1 VRVEIMK
8 AIVKKCASSEE
19 RMFLHQFCN
28 RPTVRIANTRT
39 KIERVLTFTDLVE
52 NYGSRMNDKE
62 LDIAYRRAGYKFKG
76 QMKQIF
82 GILKE
87 REELRQQQT
96 EQRQTQNERNGNNTK
111 LGTRKRMVEEQEKEG
126 QEKIYNSTK
135 KINNNKPNST

>member
-1 VRVEIMK
+1 
-8 AIVKKCASSEE
+8 
-19 RMFLHQFCN
+19 
-28 RPTVRIANTRT
+28 
-39 KIERVLTFTDLVE
+39 
-52 NYGSRMNDKE
+52 MNDKE

-135 KINNNKPNST
+135 KKIINPIQHRRTKE